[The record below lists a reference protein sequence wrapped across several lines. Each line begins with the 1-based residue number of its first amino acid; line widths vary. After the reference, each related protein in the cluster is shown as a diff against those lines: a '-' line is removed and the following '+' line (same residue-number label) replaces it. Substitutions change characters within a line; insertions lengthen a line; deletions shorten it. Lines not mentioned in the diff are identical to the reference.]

1 MVNTKCIKYLGV
13 LESETGREAHRHPGA
28 VEGNIMVKSIQN
40 SCLVAIV
47 ALLAWGPYVAY
58 AKSAGDIMVR
68 VRAIGVLPSEGGAA
82 DDGTAVINGDTDLD
96 DNIVPE
102 IDFTYFITSNIGIE
116 LILATTRHQA
126 EVAGSTLG
134 DVRLGEVSL
143 LPPTL
148 TLQYHPFPNDKY
160 SPYFGVGVNYTI
172 TYDVNK
178 GGGSNA
184 VTVNNLDFSDEFG
197 FALQAGIDIQIKD
210 NWYFNFD
217 VKKIFVETDINLNQG
232 SVKVDGANI
241 DPWVIGIGFGYL
253 F

>member
-1 MVNTKCIKYLGV
+1 
-13 LESETGREAHRHPGA
+13 
-28 VEGNIMVKSIQN
+28 
-40 SCLVAIV
+40 
-47 ALLAWGPYVAY
+47 
-58 AKSAGDIMVR
+58 MVR
-68 VRAIGVLPSEGGAA
+68 VRAIGVLPNEGGGA
-82 DDGTAVINGDTDLD
+82 DDGTTVINGDTDLD
-96 DNIVPE
+96 DNLVPE

-126 EVAGSTLG
+126 EVSDSTLG
-134 DVRLGEVSL
+134 DVPLGEVSL

-160 SPYFGVGVNYTI
+160 SPYFGAGVNYTI

-178 GGGSNA
+178 GAGNDS
-184 VTVNNLDFSDEFG
+184 VTINNLDLSNEFG
-197 FALQAGIDIQIKD
+197 VALQAGIDILIKD

-217 VKKIFVETDINLNQG
+217 VKKIWVETDINLNEG

-241 DPWVIGIGFGYL
+241 DPWIIGIGFGYL

>member
-1 MVNTKCIKYLGV
+1 
-13 LESETGREAHRHPGA
+13 
-28 VEGNIMVKSIQN
+28 
-40 SCLVAIV
+40 
-47 ALLAWGPYVAY
+47 
-58 AKSAGDIMVR
+58 MVR
-68 VRAIGVLPSEGGAA
+68 VRGIGVLPNECGGG
-82 DDGTAVINGDTDLD
+82 DDGTTVINGDTDLD
-96 DNIVPE
+96 DNLVPE

-126 EVAGSTLG
+126 EVSDSTLG
-134 DVRLGEVSL
+134 DVPLGEVSL

-160 SPYFGVGVNYTI
+160 SPYFGAGVNYTI

-178 GGGSNA
+178 GAGNDS
-184 VTVNNLDFSDEFG
+184 VTINNLDLSNEFG
-197 FALQAGIDIQIKD
+197 VTLQAGIDILIKD

-217 VKKIFVETDINLNQG
+217 VKKIWVETDINLNEG

-241 DPWVIGIGFGYL
+241 DPWIIGFGFGYL